1 VKEAL
6 QSLKPNKA
14 AGPDEIDP
22 EHLLYGGEALI
33 SHLTSL
39 FNATVSSGHI
49 PAVFQSGL
57 LLPIPK
63 INKRDLSNPSNYRG
77 ITILSNVSKV
87 VEKLVTQDSPLRPFP
102 LTQSSAGWFQGR
114 CYCAHSAF
122 VLHEAV
128 QSLRDS
134 GNKAYV
140 AFLDVR
146 KAFDTVWHEGLLVK
160 LHQNG
165 VKGVPMASYQ

>member
-1 VKEAL
+1 MKEAL

-22 EHLLYGGEALI
+22 EHLLYGGGALI

-39 FNATVSSGHI
+39 FNAIVSSGHI

-63 INKRDLSNPSNYRG
+63 SNKRDLSNPSNYRG

-87 VEKLVTQDSPLRPFP
+87 LEKLVLLRIHLCDHSPSLNR
-102 LTQSSAGWFQGR
+102 LQGGFREGFR
-114 CYCAHSAF
+114 CANSAF
-122 VLHEAV
+122 VLQEAV
-128 QSLRDS
+128 QSL
-134 GNKAYV
+134 
-140 AFLDVR
+140 
-146 KAFDTVWHEGLLVK
+146 
-160 LHQNG
+160 
-165 VKGVPMASYQ
+165 